1 MLFILNT
8 RLFVYCS
15 KTPNSFNIENKKK
28 VKVLLAR
35 IFSRMLYKT
44 NLGTKKA
51 TKKQHGLDLLKVE
64 RQKELLS
71 ISILRVEE
79 VYTKIL
85 EQGNPKEFMQKQGK
99 KIFLQCIKKSCEDFL
114 TKQYGCKVKV
124 NTKTLKKS
132 LYTKNIL
139 QATELL
145 FQVPFYIIL
154 DENSRAFQLIYY
166 PVYTSASENLIEAL
180 IDNLILEISNC
191 VMYFSIIKFSSVYSF
206 RKILYRSNFLSLRN
220 FERFKNNFSWQL
232 VTKIYL
238 RHPTDLYN
246 NKYNISILRTSGIYS
261 KSIYAN
267 RSKEISNMRGFTLLP
282 LMFLE
287 LADFVSSRVEETL
300 YFISTSVR
308 FILTS
313 VFGQIIGLIWRGVL
327 DGLK

>member
-1 MLFILNT
+1 MDQL
-8 RLFVYCS
+8 R
-15 KTPNSFNIENKKK
+15 E
-28 VKVLLAR
+28 
-35 IFSRMLYKT
+35 
-44 NLGTKKA
+44 
-51 TKKQHGLDLLKVE
+51 D
-64 RQKELLS
+64 LS
-71 ISILRVEE
+71 IFRRWFLKLQNVQNF
-79 VYTKIL
+79 VKI
-85 EQGNPKEFMQKQGK
+85 
-99 KIFLQCIKKSCEDFL
+99 KSW
-114 TKQYGCKVKV
+114 
-124 NTKTLKKS
+124 
-132 LYTKNIL
+132 
-139 QATELL
+139 
-145 FQVPFYIIL
+145 
-154 DENSRAFQLIYY
+154 
-166 PVYTSASENLIEAL
+166 
-180 IDNLILEISNC
+180 ID
-191 VMYFSIIKFSSVYSF
+191 IKFSSVYSF